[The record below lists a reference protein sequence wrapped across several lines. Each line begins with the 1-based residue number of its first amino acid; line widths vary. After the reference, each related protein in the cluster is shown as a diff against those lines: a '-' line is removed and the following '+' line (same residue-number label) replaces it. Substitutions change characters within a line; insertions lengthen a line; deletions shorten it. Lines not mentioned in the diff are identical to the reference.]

1 MIPRRLT
8 NLLLLGLVLCL
19 AASGVL
25 GWVLPADGGWPFW
38 HGHRA
43 LGVALL
49 LALFWKVP
57 IVRSSLGRRL
67 GDTASRRSVVPGV
80 LAGVALLGSVALG
93 LAWTLDLVS
102 FDTFWGYSALNVHVQ
117 LGLLLLPL
125 MAWHAL
131 HRWER
136 RPSVASLVG
145 RRSVLRLAGLAGLT
159 LVGWPLLGW
168 MAESLAADRA
178 RRPTGSKHAGSF
190 SANAY
195 PVTIWLFDD
204 VPLLDAAT
212 WRLWISGAVSA
223 PLSLSY
229 AELTSLPART
239 ADAVLDC
246 TGGWWSEQTWGGIP
260 VGDLLA
266 RAGAASTAREAAVI
280 SVTGHRWTFPLDE
293 VRGALLVTH
302 VGGEP
307 LTPGHGY
314 PARLV
319 IPGRRGF
326 QWVKWVHRIE
336 VA

>member
-1 MIPRRLT
+1 
-8 NLLLLGLVLCL
+8 
-19 AASGVL
+19 
-25 GWVLPADGGWPFW
+25 
-38 HGHRA
+38 
-43 LGVALL
+43 
-49 LALFWKVP
+49 
-57 IVRSSLGRRL
+57 
-67 GDTASRRSVVPGV
+67 VPGV
-80 LAGVALLGSVALG
+80 LAGVSLLGSVALG

-117 LGLLLLPL
+117 FGLLLLPL

-136 RPSVASLVG
+136 RPAVASLVG

-168 MAESLAADRA
+168 MAERRTTDRA

-204 VPLLDAAT
+204 VPVLDAAT
-212 WRLWISGAVSA
+212 WRLSVLGAVSA

-229 AELTSLPART
+229 AELTSLPLRA

-246 TGGWWSEQTWGGIP
+246 TGGWWSEQTWGGIS
-260 VGDLLA
+260 VGDLLV
-266 RAGAASTAREAAVI
+266 RAGASSAAREAAVM
-280 SVTGHRWTFPLDE
+280 SFTGHRWTFPLDE
-293 VRGALLVTH
+293 LRVALLATP